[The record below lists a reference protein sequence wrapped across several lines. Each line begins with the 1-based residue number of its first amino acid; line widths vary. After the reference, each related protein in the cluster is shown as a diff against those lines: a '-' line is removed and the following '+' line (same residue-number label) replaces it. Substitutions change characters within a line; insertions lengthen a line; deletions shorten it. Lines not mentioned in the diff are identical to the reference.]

1 MSFLTTD
8 YSKVESTGYDVLPT
22 GEYEMIIANAKE
34 DATPSGAET
43 LQIDLIVRNDVTNV
57 PSLSATNGKYANRH
71 VFMDNWKRKA
81 TKQYDLDGF
90 MHILQAAGVPEGT
103 SINSVQDFINLIS
116 RKPVSVYVKKE
127 VDTYKTTDKQN
138 PIYKNSVAP
147 WNFNTTKF
155 REVNHQFANK
165 NSSQSQ
171 PQQQSTP
178 QQEVPGQFEDN
189 LPF

>member
-165 NSSQSQ
+165 NNVQQ
-171 PQQQSTP
+171 QQQSTP
-178 QQEVPGQFEDN
+178 DISLPGQFEDDV
-189 LPF
+189 PF